1 METSAELV
9 RSSDFWF
16 EDGTI
21 ILRVENTLYRVYR
34 GLLSARSTV
43 FHDTFSMPQ
52 PRAMEEQNDK
62 GLSIPENQLEIEG
75 FSVVQLHDKE
85 KDFTYKTAPVSG
97 LAELASVLRLSDKYD
112 VAVLRDSMISIL
124 CDLYPSS
131 LTKWLTREGTISN
144 GYVIKRLDDITVLN
158 LARQFDIRRILPG
171 AMYQATKKHGFS
183 LLYGVP
189 GKSYAMIK
197 HPDDRKRCVLGI
209 PKLMLARRRVW
220 SGYLVREVGG
230 CRGEGGEC
238 DAVRLRWLAHD
249 LSSEVDEDPLD
260 DEIPWE
266 EFEVCSVCLE
276 VAKESYRKAREE
288 LWDDLPGIFDLGT
301 WDELST

>member
-1 METSAELV
+1 SPQLPHPELMETSAELI

-52 PRAMEEQNDK
+52 PRAMKEQNDK
-62 GLSIPENQLEIEG
+62 DLSIPENQLEIDS

-85 KDFTYKTAPVSG
+85 KDFTRFLKALHQFGTYKTAPVSG
-97 LAELASVLRLSDKYD
+97 LAELGSVLRLSDKYD
-112 VAVLRDSMISIL
+112 VAVLRNSMISIL

-158 LARQFDIRRILPG
+158 LARQFDI
-171 AMYQATKKHGFS
+171 
-183 LLYGVP
+183 
-189 GKSYAMIK
+189 
-197 HPDDRKRCVLGI
+197 
-209 PKLMLARRRVW
+209 
-220 SGYLVREVGG
+220 
-230 CRGEGGEC
+230 
-238 DAVRLRWLAHD
+238 
-249 LSSEVDEDPLD
+249 
-260 DEIPWE
+260 
-266 EFEVCSVCLE
+266 
-276 VAKESYRKAREE
+276 
-288 LWDDLPGIFDLGT
+288 
-301 WDELST
+301 